1 MIQIEHLTKRYG
13 TTTAL
18 DDVTCEVAT
27 GSVTGLLGPNGA
39 GKSTLMR
46 VVLGLDH
53 ATSGTALVAG
63 RRYATLR
70 RPLTVVGAHLGGRP
84 VHPQRSA
91 RQHLLGLARSN
102 RIPASRVAEALDL
115 TGLSGV
121 AGRRAGG
128 FSLGMGQRLG
138 LAAALLGDPRAVLLD
153 EPVNGLDTD
162 GVRWIRRLLRR
173 LAGDGCTVLI
183 SSHLMSEVQL
193 VADRVLVLGR
203 GRLLADVPTA
213 ELAARATPE
222 HLAEGM
228 SALESGYLTLVEGSA
243 EYLAGTVPTAG
254 ASAAGTSA
262 AAGTEVRRAG

>member
-53 ATSGTALVAG
+53 ATSGRALVGG
-63 RRYATLR
+63 RRYPTLR
-70 RPLTVVGAHLGGRP
+70 RPLHVVGAHLGGRA
-84 VHPQRSA
+84 VHPQRTA
-91 RQHLLGLARSN
+91 RAHLLALARSN
-102 RIPASRVAEALDL
+102 RIPASRVDEVLDL
-115 TGLSGV
+115 TGLRGV
-121 AGRRAGG
+121 ARRRAGG

-138 LAAALLGDPRAVLLD
+138 LAAALLGDPRTVLLD

-162 GVRWIRRLLRR
+162 GVRWIRRLLRG
-173 LAGDGCTVLI
+173 LADDGRTVLI

-203 GRLLADVPTA
+203 GRLLADMPTA
-213 ELAARATPE
+213 ELSSRATPD

-228 SALESGYLTLVEGSA
+228 SELESGYLNLVEGSA
-243 EYLAGTVPTAG
+243 EYVAG
-254 ASAAGTSA
+254 APRPEATTQG
-262 AAGTEVRRAG
+262 VRRAG